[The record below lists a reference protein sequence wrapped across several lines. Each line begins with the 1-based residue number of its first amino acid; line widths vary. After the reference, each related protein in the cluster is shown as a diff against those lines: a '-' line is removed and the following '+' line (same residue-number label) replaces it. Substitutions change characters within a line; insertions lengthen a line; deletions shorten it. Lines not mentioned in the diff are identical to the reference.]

1 MQALTLAAGFVLLAA
16 GGEFLVRSAVELAN
30 RLGVPPLLV
39 GFTIVAAATSAP
51 ELVVGVSAALGGT
64 PSIVLGNVTG
74 ANVANLGLG
83 LGAMAL
89 VRPFRAHRDALA
101 RDILMLVLAI
111 AGFLLFGL
119 TVGFTWWAGAG
130 GLVALLVHLW
140 RSYRWQSVSGGEQL
154 PEELRACFGED
165 ISCWPVPRS
174 LLVLLLSVVALVVG
188 AEWLLDAAVSLA
200 RTWGVPDVVIG
211 TTVVALGTTLPE
223 TATAVIAAARGRS
236 SVALGNLA
244 GSCLFNLL
252 GVLGATSLIAPFAP
266 ERAFVALSGVAMM
279 VFVLVSAPLL
289 GGRVRASRPIGA
301 LLLGGYVAYVLLIS
315 GLLFGG

>member
-51 ELVVGVSAALGGT
+51 ELVVGVRAALSGS

-74 ANVANLGLG
+74 ANIANLGLG

-89 VRPFRAHRDALA
+89 VRPFRADRDALA
-101 RDILMLVLAI
+101 RDILMLVLAV
-111 AGFLLFGL
+111 AAFLLFGL
-119 TVGFTWWAGAG
+119 TVGFTRWAAAGA
-130 GLVALLVHLW
+130 LVALVAHLW
-140 RSYRWQSVSGGEQL
+140 RSYRWQSASGDAL
-154 PEELRACFGED
+154 PDELRACFGED
-165 ISCWPVPRS
+165 ASCWPVPRS
-174 LLVLLLSVVALVVG
+174 LLVLLLSVAALVVG
-188 AEWLLDAAVSLA
+188 AEWLLDAAVSIA
-200 RTWGVPDVVIG
+200 REWGVSDVVVG

-236 SVALGNLA
+236 SVALGNLV

-252 GVLGATSLIAPFAP
+252 GVLGVTSLIAPFAP
-266 ERAFVALSGVAMM
+266 DRAFLALGGVAMM
-279 VFVLVSAPLL
+279 VFALVTAPLL
-289 GGRVRASRPIGA
+289 SGHVRASRPIGA
-301 LLLGGYVAYVLLIS
+301 LLLAGYAAYVLLAS
-315 GLLFGG
+315 GVLLGR

>member
-30 RLGVPPLLV
+30 RFGVPPLLV

-74 ANVANLGLG
+74 ANIANLGLG

-89 VRPFRAHRDALA
+89 VRPFRAHRDALS

-111 AGFLLFGL
+111 AGFLLFGM
-119 TVGFTWWAGAG
+119 TVGFTWWAATGALIA
-130 GLVALLVHLW
+130 LVVHLR
-140 RSYRWQSVSGGEQL
+140 RSYRWQSASAAAEV

-165 ISCWPVPRS
+165 TSCWPVPRS
-174 LLVLLLSVVALVVG
+174 LLVLMISVAALVVG
-188 AEWLLDAAVSLA
+188 AEWLLDSAVSLA
-200 RTWGVPDVVIG
+200 RAWGVQDVVIG

-223 TATAVIAAARGRS
+223 TATAVVAAARGRS
-236 SVALGNLA
+236 SVALGNLV

-252 GVLGATSLIAPFAP
+252 GVLGATSLITPFAP
-266 ERAFVALSGVAMM
+266 DRTFVALSGVAMM

-289 GGRVRASRPIGA
+289 SGRVRASRATGG
-301 LLLGGYVAYVLLIS
+301 LLVGGYAAYVLLAS
-315 GLLFGG
+315 GVAFGG